1 MTISREI
8 KTAILVIASIL
19 LFIWGYTFLRG
30 RDLLSNYRTFYVLYD
45 NVEGLTPN
53 SPVTINGLVIG
64 KVMAIKFLNNSGK
77 LLVDLQIKTEFPIS
91 KTSVAAIYEPGLIG
105 GKQIAILPNFRDNI
119 MAVTGDTLR
128 NDVKPGLT
136 ALVGDKLTPISEKL
150 DSVMSNANKLLTSVN
165 NILNEQSQQNVK
177 NTLEGL
183 NKTVANFQQASVT
196 LNEIMATNQPKLNS
210 VISNFDKVSK
220 DFSEVSTSIKDADL
234 GEAAERLKQTLA
246 KVDALVEQL
255 QQGKGT
261 LGKLMKDEVLY
272 NNLTQTSKELE
283 ILLQDVRLNPTRYIN
298 VSLFGKKNKEYKVP
312 SSDPAENIIIVP
324 VEK

>member
-1 MTISREI
+1 MKISREI
-8 KTAILVIASIL
+8 KTAVLVIASIL

-30 RDLLSNYRTFYVLYD
+30 KDLLSNYRTFYVLYD

-53 SPVTINGLVIG
+53 SPVTINGLAIG
-64 KVMAIKFLNNSGK
+64 KVMSITFLNNTGK

-91 KTSVAAIYEPGLIG
+91 KSSVAAIYEPGLIG

-136 ALVGDKLTPISEKL
+136 ALVGDKLTPISIKI

-165 NILNEQSQQNVK
+165 NILSLKSQDDLK
-177 NTLEGL
+177 NSFAEL
-183 NKTVANFQQASVT
+183 NKTLVNFQKASVT
-196 LNEIMATNQPKLNS
+196 LNEIMDTNKPKLNS
-210 VISNFDKVSK
+210 VVANFDKISN
-220 DFSEVSTSIKDADL
+220 DFSQVSTSIKDANL

-261 LGKLMKDEVLY
+261 LGKLMKDETLY
-272 NNLTQTSKELE
+272 KNLTDTSKELE

-298 VSLFGKKNKEYKVP
+298 VSLFGKSNKPYVVP
-312 SSDPAENIIIVP
+312 TKDPAENIMIVP